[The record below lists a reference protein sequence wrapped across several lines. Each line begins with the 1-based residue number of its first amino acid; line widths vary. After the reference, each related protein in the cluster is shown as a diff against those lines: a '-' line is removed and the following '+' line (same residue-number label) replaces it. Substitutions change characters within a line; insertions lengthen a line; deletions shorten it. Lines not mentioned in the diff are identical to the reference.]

1 MVRNPS
7 LLGCIS
13 PGVDFVLG
21 DRSTSPLSNR
31 IQTSHSSTHGVVLIL
46 CPFFFRVRTAVLHL
60 LRAQRRARALSLGAI
75 GLGLRGEGAVRSAPA
90 KNWRFKWTS
99 MPSAPG
105 EKNPQDAPG
114 PATAPPLVQALR
126 PVDGTGSPTIDPR
139 LAQQSWP
146 GHVVLL
152 RPCVPWPPQVPVQLL
167 LNPANPQK
175 NAVHSLSHR

>member
-1 MVRNPS
+1 M
-7 LLGCIS
+7 LGCIS

-21 DRSTSPLSNR
+21 DHSTSPLSNR
-31 IQTSHSSTHGVVLIL
+31 IQAFHSSSHGVVLL
-46 CPFFFRVRTAVLHL
+46 LSSVHFFRVQSAVLHL

-126 PVDGTGSPTIDPR
+126 PVDGTGSPTIDLR

-146 GHVVLL
+146 GNVVLL